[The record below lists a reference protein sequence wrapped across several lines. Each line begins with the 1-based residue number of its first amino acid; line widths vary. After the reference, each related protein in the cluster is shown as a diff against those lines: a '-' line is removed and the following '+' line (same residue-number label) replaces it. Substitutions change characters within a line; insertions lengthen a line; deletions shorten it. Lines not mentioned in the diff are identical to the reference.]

1 MNQIR
6 PVWRS
11 IGVLFA
17 LGILGLSSPIY
28 AASPSETASTITV
41 STSTSGEEYEGVS
54 LAQDQSIALLPGAPP
69 SPKVETAYQRYGYY
83 LSGEQTF
90 SEPTSRLKVRYEAKI
105 AENSALEVDVRGS
118 NAAQDWMA
126 WEINVASNTVV
137 DFPIAVS
144 RVQYRIRLLGSSTS
158 GPVLRFIKLEPLP
171 SPIRYQAQGSGTAPT
186 FRVWATREGMV
197 GYRTAN
203 GHVIRPR
210 DRFVALPSW
219 RNLSSKNG
227 REYQV
232 RITYKGRSAVA
243 PVFDVGPWNAHD
255 DYWNTNRERYQDL
268 RRGWPQDHAAYFEGY
283 RGGLAEK
290 GPVTFPTAID
300 VGDGTWWDDLQ
311 ITSGRVQ
318 VDVTFLWLGN
328 GNASQGNSPTART
341 KLALPPAPN
350 LPSPSPTE
358 FPVLSPTQVVTPSEV
373 IVNPT
378 AEPTAIPVVSPS
390 PTPEASPIPVQLPKP
405 TPLLINTPQ
414 IPSK

>member
-1 MNQIR
+1 LNQIR

-11 IGVLFA
+11 LGVLFA
-17 LGILGLSSPIY
+17 LGILALSSPTY
-28 AASPSETASTITV
+28 AASPSESTSTITV
-41 STSTSGEEYEGVS
+41 RTSSSGEEYEGVS

-90 SEPTSRLKVRYEAKI
+90 SEPTSRLKVHYEAKI

-118 NAAQDWMA
+118 DAAQNWTA
-126 WEINVASNTVV
+126 WETNVTSNAVV
-137 DFPIAVS
+137 DFPVS
-144 RVQYRIRLLGSSTS
+144 VKRAQYRIRLLGSSTN

-171 SPIRYQAQGSGTAPT
+171 SPIRYQAQGSGIAPT
-186 FRVWATREGMV
+186 FRVWATREGLV

-243 PVFDVGPWNAHD
+243 PVFDVGPWNTHD
-255 DYWNTNRERYQDL
+255 DYWNLNRERYQDL
-268 RRGWPQDHAAYFEGY
+268 RRGWPQDHAAYFDGY
-283 RGGLAEK
+283 NRGVAEK
-290 GPVTFPTAID
+290 GRVTFPTAID

-311 ITSGRVQ
+311 ITAGRAQ

-341 KLALPPAPN
+341 QLALPPAPN

-358 FPVLSPTQVVTPSEV
+358 FPMLSPTQVVTPSEV
-373 IVNPT
+373 TGNPT
-378 AEPTAIPVVSPS
+378 AEPTATSVASPS
-390 PTPEASPIPVQLPKP
+390 PGQLPQP

-414 IPSK
+414 TSK

>member
-1 MNQIR
+1 MNQNR

-11 IGVLFA
+11 FGVLFA
-17 LGILGLSSPIY
+17 LGILALSSSTY
-28 AASPSETASTITV
+28 AASPSESTSTITV
-41 STSTSGEEYEGVS
+41 RTSSSGEEYEGVS

-90 SEPTSRLKVRYEAKI
+90 SEPTSRLKVHYEAKI

-118 NAAQDWMA
+118 NAAQNWTA
-126 WEINVASNTVV
+126 WETNVTSNAVV
-137 DFPIAVS
+137 DFPIAVK
-144 RVQYRIRLLGSSTS
+144 RAQYRIRLLGSSTN

-171 SPIRYQAQGSGTAPT
+171 SPIRYQAQGSGIAPT
-186 FRVWATREGMV
+186 FRVWATREGLV

-243 PVFDVGPWNAHD
+243 PVFDVGPWNTHD
-255 DYWNTNRERYQDL
+255 DYWNLNRERYQDL
-268 RRGWPQDHAAYFEGY
+268 RRGWPQDHAAYFDGY
-283 RGGLAEK
+283 NRGVAEK
-290 GPVTFPTAID
+290 GRVTFPTAID

-311 ITSGRVQ
+311 ITAGRAQ

-328 GNASQGNSPTART
+328 GNASQDNSPTART
-341 KLALPPAPN
+341 QLALPPAPN

-358 FPVLSPTQVVTPSEV
+358 FPALSPTQVVTPSEV
-373 IVNPT
+373 TGNPT
-378 AEPTAIPVVSPS
+378 AEPTATSVASPS
-390 PTPEASPIPVQLPKP
+390 PGQLPQP

-414 IPSK
+414 ISK